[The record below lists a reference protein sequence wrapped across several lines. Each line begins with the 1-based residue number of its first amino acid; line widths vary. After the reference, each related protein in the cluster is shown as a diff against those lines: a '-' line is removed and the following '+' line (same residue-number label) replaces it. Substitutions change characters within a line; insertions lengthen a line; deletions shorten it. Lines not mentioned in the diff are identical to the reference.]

1 MFFIAFPRN
10 MIFAI
15 LLGFT
20 MLFWINRGIIL
31 FIVLFFLGSQK
42 IFSFIRQVLNHIVN
56 VPNHFY
62 TDSIIEP
69 YFAIMGQISKVD
81 GSVSKNSIK
90 IVEKIIKDMRLNAKQ
105 RKRAITAFK
114 SGKNE
119 HFDLHNALQ
128 KIHMHL
134 LFNPQ
139 QQQQLLQNLIRL
151 GHADGRPSKRKRS
164 LLHHITSSISQQVFQ
179 HQNPWQQHQHDTN
192 WQQHQPQQNTHQRLD
207 WAYQTLDSSAQDNM
221 DDITKRYRKMLSKYH
236 PDRLAAKKASEAE
249 IKAANDKTHEI
260 KKAYELIKKAQVY
273 SA

>member
-114 SGKNE
+114 SGKMS
-119 HFDLHNALQ
+119 
-128 KIHMHL
+128 I
-134 LFNPQ
+134 
-139 QQQQLLQNLIRL
+139 LIFIMPFKKSICTCYSIL
-151 GHADGRPSKRKRS
+151 NSSNSFYK
-164 LLHHITSSISQQVFQ
+164 TSFV
-179 HQNPWQQHQHDTN
+179 
-192 WQQHQPQQNTHQRLD
+192 
-207 WAYQTLDSSAQDNM
+207 
-221 DDITKRYRKMLSKYH
+221 
-236 PDRLAAKKASEAE
+236 
-249 IKAANDKTHEI
+249 
-260 KKAYELIKKAQVY
+260 
-273 SA
+273 